1 MLFQSIMNDPIFNLI
16 LSSLAALVL
25 VLLWRFIFRNE
36 NNRILFRVASL
47 MSVMFGFVALMG
59 SLQNS
64 VIAENIFI
72 TFILMGVSMPLAVY
86 LIYYTTKIIKSQY
99 NSLENVINI
108 GKESSIDVSNIA
120 TELAASVSEVNAASE
135 EIASATQEVAQDSQK
150 IMLSSNEIKKIIE
163 IIVSISDQTN
173 LLALNASIEAGR
185 AGEYGRGFAVVA
197 DEVRKLADLSKRS
210 VATTGSQINDILRR
224 LESSTQSI
232 EGISASAEEQ
242 TASMEEISATANKL
256 GLLAE
261 KLKTILSQD
270 IFAKSEVIKPSKTKK
285 QKEEKRLKESKKLN
299 AFKKLREVKLPK
311 LEAKKNH

>member
-1 MLFQSIMNDPIFNLI
+1 LAVVALI
-16 LSSLAALVL
+16 
-25 VLLWRFIFRNE
+25 LLWRFVFRNE

-47 MSVMFGFVALMG
+47 MSIMFGFVALSG

-64 VIAENIFI
+64 VIAESIFM
-72 TFILMGVSMPLAVY
+72 TFILMGVSIPLAVY

-99 NSLENVINI
+99 NTLENVINI
-108 GKESSIDVSNIA
+108 GKVSSIDVSNIA

-135 EIASATQEVAQDSQK
+135 EIASATQSVVQDSQN
-150 IMLSSNEIKKIIE
+150 IMLSSQKIKKIIE
-163 IIVSISDQTN
+163 LIVSISDQTN

-210 VATTGSQINDILRR
+210 VSSTGSEINDILRR

-232 EGISASAEEQ
+232 EGISASAEQQ

-256 GLLAE
+256 GSLAE
-261 KLKTILSQD
+261 KLKNNLSQD
-270 IFAKSEVIKPSKTKK
+270 ISVESEVINTKKNEK
-285 QKEEKRLKESKKLN
+285 QKESKRLK

-311 LEAKKNH
+311 LEAKKNQ